1 VQRSGGVLVNGLKRR
16 LNRLLCGESFILAAA
31 DHGQFAGVP
40 EGLEDIE
47 SYVREVEKLDVD
59 GIILNPGIASLVDE
73 FDCRKSL
80 IVRVTHAGS
89 ALSGDIEN
97 TKYFLEPE
105 EALRMGA
112 DGVIVMGIVG
122 QKCDSEAL
130 HGLSKAIWEYRR
142 YGIPV
147 IAEMLPYRKEE
158 YFSKKVI
165 ADISRIGAEL
175 GANIVKT
182 NITDDYEYV
191 IKSCPVPVIIAGG
204 EKTKDF
210 FSSLEEAAAAGAAGA
225 AIGRNLYLEKDKPT
239 FIKKTREVFGRR

>member
-1 VQRSGGVLVNGLKRR
+1 MNGLKRR

-59 GIILNPGIASLVDE
+59 GIILNPGIASLIDE

-210 FSSLEEAAAAGAAGA
+210 FASLEEAAAAGAAGA
-225 AIGRNLYLEKDKPT
+225 AIGRNLYLDTDRPSFVKRA
-239 FIKKTREVFGRR
+239 REVFKRR

>member
-1 VQRSGGVLVNGLKRR
+1 MNGLKRR

-59 GIILNPGIASLVDE
+59 GIILNPGIASLIDE

-105 EALRMGA
+105 EALRIGA

-210 FSSLEEAAAAGAAGA
+210 FASLEEAAAAAAAGA
-225 AIGRNLYLEKDKPT
+225 AIGRNLYLDTDRPSFVKRA
-239 FIKKTREVFGRR
+239 REGFKRR

>member
-1 VQRSGGVLVNGLKRR
+1 MNGLKRK
-16 LNRLLCGESFILAAA
+16 LNRLLAVESLILAAA

-47 SYVREVEKLDVD
+47 RYVREVEKLDVD
-59 GIILNPGIASLVDE
+59 GIILNPGIASLIDE

-97 TKYFLEPE
+97 TKYFLQPE
-105 EALRMGA
+105 EALRIGA

-130 HGLSKAIWEYRR
+130 HSLSKAIWEYRR

-147 IAEMLPYRKEE
+147 ITEMLPYRKEE
-158 YFSKKVI
+158 NFSKKVI
-165 ADISRIGAEL
+165 ADISRIAAEL

-182 NITDDYEYV
+182 NITDDYNYV
-191 IKSCPVPVIIAGG
+191 IRTCPVPVIIAGG
-204 EKTKDF
+204 ERNKDF
-210 FSSLEEAAAAGAAGA
+210 FSSLEEAAATGAAGA

-239 FIKKTREVFGRR
+239 FIKRVREVFKRR

>member
-1 VQRSGGVLVNGLKRR
+1 MNGLKRR
-16 LNRLLCGESFILAAA
+16 LNRLLAGESLVLAAA

-40 EGLEDIE
+40 EGLEDIK
-47 SYVREVEKLDVD
+47 SYVHEVEKLDVD
-59 GIILNPGIASLVDE
+59 GIILNPGIASLIDE

-97 TKYFLEPE
+97 TKYFLQPE

-122 QKCDSEAL
+122 QKCDSDAL
-130 HGLSKAIWEYRR
+130 HSLSRAIWEYRR

-147 IAEMLPYRKEE
+147 IAEMLPYKKEE
-158 YFSKKVI
+158 YFSRKVI
-165 ADISRIGAEL
+165 ADISRIAAEL

-182 NITDDYEYV
+182 NITSDYEYV
-191 IKSCPVPVIIAGG
+191 IRSCPVPVIIAGG
-204 EKTKDF
+204 ERSKDF

-225 AIGRNLYLEKDKPT
+225 AIGRNLYLEQDKPS
-239 FIKKTREVFGRR
+239 FIKRTREVLGRR